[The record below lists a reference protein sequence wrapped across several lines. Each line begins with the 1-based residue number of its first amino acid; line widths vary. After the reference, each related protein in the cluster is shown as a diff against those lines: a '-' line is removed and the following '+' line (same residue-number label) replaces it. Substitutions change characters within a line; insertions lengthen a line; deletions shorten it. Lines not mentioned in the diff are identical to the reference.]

1 MDTFVVLKKLLIIK
15 KAFPEAFEDF
25 MEDFEDMEKLYDFV
39 YAYGKYVDLVPNKT
53 NFESYNRDEVYRI
66 YDIIKYNKQGLIDG
80 TITKDNFVNPEERD
94 FGVDWSQSYTEYGT
108 EYGSASVKA
117 SDKETAKKIVNY
129 QVDTGN
135 FDTDWS
141 DTEMQNRT
149 TDDFDFEIREGL
161 DKTIHK
167 VLKEQYKLFINKNK
181 KWDKD

>member
-1 MDTFVVLKKLLIIK
+1 MDTFVVLKKLLILK
-15 KAFPEAFEDF
+15 KAFPEAFKDF

-39 YAYGKYVDLVPNKT
+39 DIYGKYVDLIPTMTEYK
-53 NFESYNRDEVYRI
+53 SYNWFKVYRI

-80 TITKDNFVNPEERD
+80 TITKDNFVNPEEKD
-94 FGVDWSQSYTEYGT
+94 FDVDWSQSYNEYGT
-108 EYGSASVKA
+108 EYGSSSVKA
-117 SDKETAKKIVNY
+117 ADKQTAKKIVDY

-141 DTEMQNRT
+141 ETEMQNRT
-149 TDDFDFEIREGL
+149 TDDFSFEIREGL